1 MKTETKQKA
10 KEIGRETAHDWPQ
23 WALLASL
30 GIEQAITNFGFLE
43 PLFGGYGKY
52 VLGLLWLSRIGFVI
66 YRAYK
71 KPAN

>member
-1 MKTETKQKA
+1 MTIKDKA
-10 KEIGRETAHDWPQ
+10 KPVAKDWPQ

-30 GIEQAITNFGFLE
+30 GVEQAITNFGFLE

-52 VLGLLWLSRIGFVI
+52 ALGILWLARIGFVI
-66 YRAYK
+66 YRAHK